1 MKSGRV
7 LSTAVAI
14 AALCGCAAIVIA
26 TGGQDRADRGAAAPA
41 AQASASSASIYQ
53 PQAVPTTTAPRVTPK
68 RTATRSR
75 PASHAGTTRPAPSSN
90 PPVLRPPVGIEP
102 LPVAGA
108 TSNAQQAITVAAPA
122 WGATRATLQAWNRSG
137 AGWTKV
143 GPSVSAWLGSAGMS
157 TNAREG
163 YSGTPAGSFG
173 LTQAFGN
180 YADPGTAMPYFQATA
195 DDWWDGDST
204 SATYNT
210 HQRCAPSSCRF
221 RTSESENLHDIGWVY
236 GYAVVI
242 NYNMSPAVPGKG
254 SAFFL
259 HVTEN
264 KPTEG
269 CVSIPQGDLVRI
281 LAWLD
286 PARHPRILMG
296 VG

>member
-1 MKSGRV
+1 MTGRV
-7 LSTAVAI
+7 VGTAVAT
-14 AALCGCAAIVIA
+14 AALLGCAAVVMA
-26 TGGQDRADRGAAAPA
+26 LGGQDRANGGGPSSVT
-41 AQASASSASIYQ
+41 QANASSASIYQ
-53 PQAVPTTTAPRVTPK
+53 PRAEPSTTAAQLTPK
-68 RTATRSR
+68 RTPATSRSASHPSTTSPR
-75 PASHAGTTRPAPSSN
+75 PASS
-90 PPVLRPPVGIEP
+90 PPVVRPPAGIQP

-108 TSNAQQAITVAAPA
+108 TSNAQQVITVAAPA
-122 WGATRATLQAWNRSG
+122 WGATRATLQAWNRNG

-143 GPSVSAWLGSAGMS
+143 GPSVSAWLGAAGMS

-163 YSGTPAGSFG
+163 YTGTPAGSFG

-180 YADPGTAMPYFQATA
+180 YADPGTAMPYFQANA
-195 DDWWDGDST
+195 NDWWDGDSN
-204 SATYNT
+204 SATYNS

-221 RTSESENLHDIGWVY
+221 RTSESENLHDVGWVY

-242 NYNMSPAVPGKG
+242 NYNMSPTVPGKG

-264 KPTEG
+264 TPTEG

-281 LAWLD
+281 LGWLE

-296 VG
+296 LG